1 MNSTPTANRL
11 QIGIFGKPNTGKS
24 SLINAI
30 VKQDIAI
37 VSNIQGTTTDPV
49 FKAIEIPG
57 IGPCTLIDTA
67 GYKDNTQLNNLR
79 INRTL
84 DIIKRC
90 DITILVINDK
100 MDKQEKELYNKLNK
114 TSKCIIAYNNIYNNI
129 TNIKDKDM
137 VVIDAKNNYNI
148 DLLIEE
154 IAKVIPK
161 DYNNITIFNNINNKD
176 IVMLVIPQDKEAPKG
191 RLILPQV
198 QTIRELL
205 DDKAIVI
212 CTTLDTYE
220 ESLHILRSD
229 PKMIICDSSIFKEV
243 YKYKPSNSLL
253 TSFSILFANY
263 KGDINY
269 FIDSTI
275 ALDSLN
281 YNSRVLI
288 VEACTHTSINEDI
301 GRVKIPKLLRDKYGS
316 SITIDFVNGINFPSI
331 IDYDVVIHCGACMFN
346 RSYVMNRVNV
356 CKEQG
361 IPMLNYGIVIAYLND
376 ILQFCY
382 INKEN
387 NMLK

>member
-37 VSNIQGTTTDPV
+37 VSNIRGTTTDPV

-137 VVIDAKNNYNI
+137 VVIDA
-148 DLLIEE
+148 
-154 IAKVIPK
+154 
-161 DYNNITIFNNINNKD
+161 
-176 IVMLVIPQDKEAPKG
+176 
-191 RLILPQV
+191 
-198 QTIRELL
+198 
-205 DDKAIVI
+205 
-212 CTTLDTYE
+212 
-220 ESLHILRSD
+220 
-229 PKMIICDSSIFKEV
+229 
-243 YKYKPSNSLL
+243 
-253 TSFSILFANY
+253 
-263 KGDINY
+263 
-269 FIDSTI
+269 
-275 ALDSLN
+275 
-281 YNSRVLI
+281 
-288 VEACTHTSINEDI
+288 
-301 GRVKIPKLLRDKYGS
+301 
-316 SITIDFVNGINFPSI
+316 
-331 IDYDVVIHCGACMFN
+331 
-346 RSYVMNRVNV
+346 
-356 CKEQG
+356 
-361 IPMLNYGIVIAYLND
+361 
-376 ILQFCY
+376 
-382 INKEN
+382 
-387 NMLK
+387 